1 MKTWFLKR
9 ILNENYILNNIIG
22 FFIFQSLFITLR
34 ILLIGSNGST
44 NIYEFF
50 ISSLPELF
58 ALYILLIV
66 LINKSRNFNIINFSL
81 FDKFI
86 IIFIFSNIIL
96 GTYLSGNIKLSLYA
110 IRMSYFPIIFYFS
123 LFNFC
128 KKRGQNFS
136 NFWSWR

>member
-66 LINKSRNFNIINFSL
+66 LINKSRILNYHYMPLECRISL
-81 FDKFI
+81 SFFI
-86 IIFIFSNIIL
+86 LLQDS
-96 GTYLSGNIKLSLYA
+96 
-110 IRMSYFPIIFYFS
+110 
-123 LFNFC
+123 
-128 KKRGQNFS
+128 Q
-136 NFWSWR
+136 